1 MGFKR
6 EERNTMVKNE
16 VIDLLMDHRSIRQYE
31 KKPVSEEV
39 VETILRCAQ
48 MAPTSSYLQAYSI
61 IRVNDPE
68 KREVLKTASGGQQWV
83 TDAPLALL
91 FCADLHRCDKFLPI
105 VDQNVLHN
113 HELFTVAVADTAL
126 AAQKAFIAAQ
136 ALGLGGVIVGGV
148 RNDMDAMAKAFAL
161 PPMTYPMFL
170 LCLGYPAQRL
180 PQRPRMPLSF
190 VAGVDAYPEV
200 TDRSAMEAYDT
211 QVSEYFNE
219 ISNGEDRF
227 GWISRSNHMLELK
240 PRYAVGDYLLSAGFT
255 TKTEPAK

>member
-6 EERNTMVKNE
+6 EERDTMVKNE

-31 KKPVSEEV
+31 EKPIPEEV

-68 KREVLKTASGGQQWV
+68 KREALKKASGGQQWV

-136 ALGLGGVIVGGV
+136 ALGLGGVVVGGV
-148 RNDMDAMAKAFAL
+148 RNDMEAMAKAFDL
-161 PPMTYPMFL
+161 PSLVYPMFL
-170 LCLGYPAQRL
+170 LCLGYPDQHL
-180 PQRPRMPLSF
+180 PQRPRMPLRF
-190 VAGVDAYPEV
+190 VAGKDAYPEV
-200 TDRSAMEAYDT
+200 TDLEAMEAYDK
-211 QVSEYFNE
+211 QVSDYFNE
-219 ISNGEDRF
+219 LTNGEDTF
-227 GWISRSNHMLELK
+227 GWISRSNHALELK
-240 PRYAVGDYLLSAGFT
+240 PRYAVGEFLRDAGFT